1 MACGCKKNIE
11 ALRLALEKAKAEEAL
26 KASVVA
32 QKVLT
37 AEEDRIEA
45 IKGLRAIVE
54 MLNV

>member
-1 MACGCKKNIE
+1 MACGCKKNKE